1 MTTIGVVA
9 LLLGRGLVWVLLI
22 VVEAHAPTAG
32 VLGALGA
39 LMIGA
44 GVWMLFTSDGIGQLI
59 AIPVT
64 AGVAV
69 VGLGVVAVASRKAL
83 TARRAPRAYGDGISC
98 RLGRDRS
105 QLDRC
110 AGVRSS
116 STADY
121 GVLEWNSGTT
131 ILCPPWAN
139 PSS

>member
-1 MTTIGVVA
+1 MTTTGVVA
-9 LLLGRGLVWVLLI
+9 LLLGVLLI

-32 VLGALGA
+32 VLGVLGA

-83 TARRAPRAYGDGISC
+83 TARRAPRARAYRNGISC
-98 RLGRDRS
+98 RLRRDRS
-105 QLDRC
+105 QLDRR
-110 AGVRSS
+110 AGAGR
-116 STADY
+116 A
-121 GVLEWNSGTT
+121 
-131 ILCPPWAN
+131 
-139 PSS
+139 

>member
-9 LLLGRGLVWVLLI
+9 LLLGVLLI

-69 VGLGVVAVASRKAL
+69 
-83 TARRAPRAYGDGISC
+83 
-98 RLGRDRS
+98 
-105 QLDRC
+105 
-110 AGVRSS
+110 
-116 STADY
+116 
-121 GVLEWNSGTT
+121 
-131 ILCPPWAN
+131 
-139 PSS
+139 